1 MNRKRKEEANR
12 QKKELEIEANRK
24 KRNQNEANFN
34 AAAELNKQLNIEANR
49 QKRNKNE
56 ANFNAAAELNKQLKN
71 EAKRQNRAKKNNTN
85 NFNAAKAMDILNKQR
100 EGEAVR
106 LERAKPKEE
115 NNFNAAK
122 AIENLDLE
130 SKKKNLLEK
139 AKRNVR
145 GIGGTIGLWKPAIER
160 AKNMKT
166 LNNLEKT
173 LNDKVKLR
181 NEIERTNARKFR
193 LGQKRMLASSAIRL
207 QNDMKET
214 RDIFEKR
221 LRVDELKKYIEGLA
235 LPRGDKAKY
244 IRQTDDPKANL
255 NMIKASAEKQVN
267 VNAEA
272 ASKSLVAGAIGRIQ
286 EKENKNI
293 ANASK
298 VLVAGAINKV
308 KAQETKYDKFKPE
321 LIKMA
326 EKGGLGF
333 MKKNIEAIKTAED
346 VKRVDNKI
354 KEILKKRRNNPLYNS
369 NTKNEKSLNNTLV
382 RPRKNLVDGFK
393 VYNVPT
399 DDLKNMKT
407 ILGTK
412 KMVTPKP
419 PNVPKPEKSTPRTF
433 KNIVQKNKNKRVI
446 DSVKLAAKK
455 TALSSATGAERIKM
469 ARNLAPRTQNNVKK
483 VEKIV
488 EMFNR
493 RSAISSINRLKK
505 LPQKNKTVFKGRI
518 NRAKSKAE
526 IEQIQSNAKKM
537 NDNIQQQEKRK
548 KISNNFRREMEK
560 TRKAAELTAVTA
572 KKRLSEM
579 DRMKAVVKENMKF
592 NEKLAEKRR
601 LLREKSTPKWKPEY
615 NKRL

>member
-354 KEILKKRRNNPLYNS
+354 KEILKKRRNNPLYNN

-382 RPRKNLVDGFK
+382 RPRKNLVNGFK

-399 DDLKNMKT
+399 NDLPG
-407 ILGTK
+407 IK
-412 KMVTPKP
+412 KMSIPKP
-419 PNVPKPEKSTPRTF
+419 PNVPKPNNS
-433 KNIVQKNKNKRVI
+433 
-446 DSVKLAAKK
+446 
-455 TALSSATGAERIKM
+455 
-469 ARNLAPRTQNNVKK
+469 APRTRK